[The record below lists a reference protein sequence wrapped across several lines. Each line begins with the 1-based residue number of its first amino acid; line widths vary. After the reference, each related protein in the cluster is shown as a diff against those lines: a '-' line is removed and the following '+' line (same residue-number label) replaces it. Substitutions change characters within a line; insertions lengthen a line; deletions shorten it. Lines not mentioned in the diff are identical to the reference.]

1 MPNRSKTINTKTI
14 IICVN
19 SLICDF
25 FYFFAGKDNKKQ
37 NKTKLK
43 TCIIAK
49 NKLHLL

>member
-1 MPNRSKTINTKTI
+1 MPNRSKTINTKTL

-25 FYFFAGKDNKKQ
+25 FFFFFAGKDNKK
-37 NKTKLK
+37 NLK
-43 TCIIAK
+43 TCVIAK

>member
-1 MPNRSKTINTKTI
+1 MPNRSKTINTKTL

-25 FYFFAGKDNKKQ
+25 FYFFLLERTIKK
-37 NKTKLK
+37 NLK
-43 TCIIAK
+43 TCVIAK

>member
-25 FYFFAGKDNKKQ
+25 FIFLLERTIK

>member
-1 MPNRSKTINTKTI
+1 MPNRSKTINTKTL

-25 FYFFAGKDNKKQ
+25 FILFLLERTIKK
-37 NKTKLK
+37 TLK
-43 TCIIAK
+43 TCVIAK

>member
-1 MPNRSKTINTKTI
+1 MPNRSKTINTKTL

-25 FYFFAGKDNKKQ
+25 FFLLERTIKK
-37 NKTKLK
+37 KLK
-43 TCIIAK
+43 TCVIAK

>member
-1 MPNRSKTINTKTI
+1 MPNRSKTINTKTL

-25 FYFFAGKDNKKQ
+25 FIFFLLERTIKK
-37 NKTKLK
+37 KTLK
-43 TCIIAK
+43 TCVIAK

>member
-1 MPNRSKTINTKTI
+1 MPNRSKTINTKTL

-25 FYFFAGKDNKKQ
+25 FIFFFAGKDNKKK
-37 NKTKLK
+37 NLK
-43 TCIIAK
+43 TCVIAK